1 MIEVFKLKHIN
12 NNLKHYFKNMNTD
25 VYKFISIALFLIFI
39 IFISV
44 GIGITV
50 DYERNNKEL
59 KNIIENKECY
69 IYKLNQD
76 VITYNIEVENYKD
89 SIVSYNDSI
98 NSLINEL
105 DSINEELQ
113 INKIKIERIRE
124 YNRIA
129 AQGNN
134 IKFLRGWINRV
145 IN

>member
-1 MIEVFKLKHIN
+1 MGTSKTYLIAAICFIIVIISTTPIIIFSVDN
-12 NNLKHYFKNMNTD
+12 NNLKHELQYYKDSVIMQEETIFKLTTD
-25 VYKFISIALFLIFI
+25 IMM
-39 IFISV
+39 
-44 GIGITV
+44 
-50 DYERNNKEL
+50 
-59 KNIIENKECY
+59 
-69 IYKLNQD
+69 
-76 VITYNIEVENYKD
+76 YNIEVENYKD
-89 SIVSYNDSI
+89 SI

-105 DSINEELQ
+105 DSVNEELQ

>member
-1 MIEVFKLKHIN
+1 
-12 NNLKHYFKNMNTD
+12 MNT
-25 VYKFISIALFLIFI
+25 KFFI
-39 IFISV
+39 IGGVS
-44 GIGITV
+44 
-50 DYERNNKEL
+50 
-59 KNIIENKECY
+59 
-69 IYKLNQD
+69 
-76 VITYNIEVENYKD
+76 VITLFIITLFAIADYSYDYIQTNRAVNKYNTIINEKDSCIYELNEKLLIQNIEVENYK
-89 SIVSYNDSI
+89 DSI

>member
-1 MIEVFKLKHIN
+1 MDAK
-12 NNLKHYFKNMNTD
+12 
-25 VYKFISIALFLIFI
+25 VYKFISIGLFLICLMFI
-39 IFISV
+39 TV
-44 GIGITV
+44 GIGMTV
-50 DYERNNKEL
+50 DYERSNKEL

-69 IYKLNQD
+69 IYKLNED
-76 VITYNIEVENYKD
+76 IINYNIEIENYKDTMINYKD
-89 SIVSYNDSI
+89 SID
-98 NSLINEL
+98 SLIKEF

>member
-1 MIEVFKLKHIN
+1 MSAKEVLYIN
-12 NNLKHYFKNMNTD
+12 I
-25 VYKFISIALFLIFI
+25 ISFLSIFLISAI
-39 IFISV
+39 IAGVKHDNRQNDIINEKDSC
-44 GIGITV
+44 I
-50 DYERNNKEL
+50 YELNE
-59 KNIIENKECY
+59 
-69 IYKLNQD
+69 KLIMQ
-76 VITYNIEVENYKD
+76 NIEVENYK
-89 SIVSYNDSI
+89 DSI

-145 IN
+145 IE

>member
-1 MIEVFKLKHIN
+1 MGNLKEYLVSVLYIIIVIFIVIVIIFSVDNDRLKHELVSYKDSVVVQEKTIFKL
-12 NNLKHYFKNMNTD
+12 T
-25 VYKFISIALFLIFI
+25 
-39 IFISV
+39 
-44 GIGITV
+44 
-50 DYERNNKEL
+50 E
-59 KNIIENKECY
+59 
-69 IYKLNQD
+69 D

-89 SIVSYNDSI
+89 SVILYKDSI
-98 NSLINEL
+98 NSLIQEF

>member
-1 MIEVFKLKHIN
+1 MEFLRTYLILILSFIAAIFVTPTVILSIYNNNFKHELKSYKDSVSIQKETIFKL
-12 NNLKHYFKNMNTD
+12 T
-25 VYKFISIALFLIFI
+25 
-39 IFISV
+39 
-44 GIGITV
+44 T
-50 DYERNNKEL
+50 
-59 KNIIENKECY
+59 
-69 IYKLNQD
+69 D

-89 SIVSYNDSI
+89 SI

-105 DSINEELQ
+105 DSVNEELQ

-145 IN
+145 IE

>member
-1 MIEVFKLKHIN
+1 
-12 NNLKHYFKNMNTD
+12 MNTEL
-25 VYKFISIALFLIFI
+25 YKFTSIVLLLILVVI
-39 IFISV
+39 IGT
-44 GIGITV
+44 GIGMTV

-59 KNIIENKECY
+59 KNIIENKESY

-76 VITYNIEVENYKD
+76 IIVYNIEVENYKD
-89 SIVSYNDSI
+89 SIVLYNDSI

-105 DSINEELQ
+105 DSVNEELQ

>member
-1 MIEVFKLKHIN
+1 M
-12 NNLKHYFKNMNTD
+12 Y
-25 VYKFISIALFLIFI
+25 Y
-39 IFISV
+39 
-44 GIGITV
+44 
-50 DYERNNKEL
+50 Y
-59 KNIIENKECY
+59 CY
-69 IYKLNQD
+69 IYNFSVDNDRLRYELTSYKDSVVVQEETIFKLTED

-89 SIVSYNDSI
+89 SIVLYNDRI

>member
-1 MIEVFKLKHIN
+1 MANK
-12 NNLKHYFKNMNTD
+12 
-25 VYKFISIALFLIFI
+25 I
-39 IFISV
+39 IFIC
-44 GIGITV
+44 
-50 DYERNNKEL
+50 
-59 KNIIENKECY
+59 NIIFFCIISLGGVFAIDY
-69 IYKLNQD
+69 ISEKKFKQNCDEVINEKDSCIYELNEKLLMQ
-76 VITYNIEVENYKD
+76 NIEVENYKD
-89 SIVSYNDSI
+89 SIIIYKDSI

-105 DSINEELQ
+105 DSVNEELQ

>member
-1 MIEVFKLKHIN
+1 
-12 NNLKHYFKNMNTD
+12 MNTEA
-25 VYKFISIALFLIFI
+25 YKFVSIVLLLILVVFI
-39 IFISV
+39 GA
-44 GIGITV
+44 GIGMTI

-59 KNIIENKECY
+59 KNIIENKESY

-76 VITYNIEVENYKD
+76 IIIYNIEVENYKD
-89 SIVSYNDSI
+89 SI

-105 DSINEELQ
+105 DSVNEELQ

-129 AQGNN
+129 AQDNN

>member
-1 MIEVFKLKHIN
+1 MSVKNKVCIAIAISLLFIFLVSTIVVAATHDKKQNDIIN
-12 NNLKHYFKNMNTD
+12 EKD
-25 VYKFISIALFLIFI
+25 
-39 IFISV
+39 
-44 GIGITV
+44 
-50 DYERNNKEL
+50 D
-59 KNIIENKECY
+59 Y
-69 IYKLNQD
+69 IYELNEKLIIQ
-76 VITYNIEVENYKD
+76 NIEVENYKD
-89 SIVSYNDSI
+89 SIVLYKDSI

-105 DSINEELQ
+105 DSVNEELQ

>member
-1 MIEVFKLKHIN
+1 MSV
-12 NNLKHYFKNMNTD
+12 KNK
-25 VYKFISIALFLIFI
+25 VYIAIAISLLFISLVSTIVVAAKHDKKQNDIIYEKDDCIYELNEKLII
-39 IFISV
+39 
-44 GIGITV
+44 
-50 DYERNNKEL
+50 
-59 KNIIENKECY
+59 
-69 IYKLNQD
+69 Q
-76 VITYNIEVENYKD
+76 NIEVENYKD
-89 SIVSYNDSI
+89 SITLYKDSI

-105 DSINEELQ
+105 DSVNEELQ